1 MPSIVGAVKVVRV
14 GADTIVNVGDV
25 YKLSPTDM
33 SKTRAGD
40 GSLNTGDFLR
50 IINRANSTKN
60 YDPDVMDQIYF

>member
-25 YKLSPTDM
+25 YQLSPTDM
-33 SKTRAGD
+33 SKTSAGD

-50 IINRANSTKN
+50 IMSRTNSTNN
-60 YDPDVMDQIYF
+60 YDPDVIDQVNF